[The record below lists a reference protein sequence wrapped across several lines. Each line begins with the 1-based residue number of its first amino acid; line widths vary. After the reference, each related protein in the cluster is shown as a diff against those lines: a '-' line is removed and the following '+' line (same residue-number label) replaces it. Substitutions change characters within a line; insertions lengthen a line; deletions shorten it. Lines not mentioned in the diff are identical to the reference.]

1 MRDKVLF
8 NICPDGEFFG
18 RADDIEYI
26 CSKAVEEHRAAPNI
40 LLTGSRWVGKT
51 EVLRRVHL
59 SLFWT
64 QARVA
69 PVYYQFKGY
78 SSAWIFAE
86 DFLKEVVKQYL
97 AFRTRDTELVKAEF
111 STEKLERMLAD
122 NEAFDLADFLARHR
136 DAKKNS
142 DLMAALRNAIN
153 APGMISSEGLP
164 VYLILDDIDRAPEIR
179 IGEGG
184 PGIMKELMEA
194 LNSGSF
200 AYLASSSTRK
210 ALEGWVLNGSI
221 EPLEL
226 KGLPDDLS
234 VAMMTDLCRQYG
246 IEYDTEILA
255 LASRKLDGNP
265 MYIKNTVWSAYRG
278 SSSFV
283 SLKDFVDIYSAELVE
298 GNIGFA
304 LRSAIRLKGLG
315 GLRVL
320 HACAASAGATSEE
333 ELSERFRCKEGELKE
348 VLEGLTQSGLLETNL
363 GSIRWVADEV
373 VKDFINFVY
382 ETRVRGR
389 STEEVRTG
397 FVRDGLKQGY
407 TLKGS
412 KVRGRFKDEVLS
424 LVKAFNG
431 QKAPKIFFSN
441 KLFAARFK
449 NGVVDLDG
457 SARGEGEVSLPQT
470 IGCFDTVRLEKN
482 ETGMP
487 IFVAQGFQNGRYDS
501 GNEVIWVIGVK
512 DSVSPVNLG
521 DVENFIRRYQILREN
536 FRMMRVVKWLA
547 GREGFTAEALK
558 RLDGEGVWSSD
569 SVQVQ
574 TLKGVI
580 DEKAGAVES
589 KKAAKFVPNKEFE
602 MILPMTT
609 KSELVAVKAAEEIGI
624 EMGFD
629 ENSIGQIKAALV
641 EACIN
646 AFEHGKQKSA
656 KVFLRFVAGND
667 RLVIY
672 VQNPGADFDRPPGG
686 SRPEG
691 ESGLPRKRGWGFEL
705 MKGLMDEVRFEKIRG
720 GANIVLVKYLIRKGE
735 AGNEA

>member
-18 RADDIEYI
+18 HADDIEYV
-26 CSKAVEEHRAAPNI
+26 CSKAVEAHRAAPNI
-40 LLTGSRWVGKT
+40 LLTGRRWVGKT

-78 SSAWIFAE
+78 SSAWMFAE
-86 DFLKEVVKQYL
+86 DFLKELIKQYL
-97 AFRTRDTELVKAEF
+97 AFRTRDTEIVKAEF
-111 STEKLERMLAD
+111 STEKLERMLVD
-122 NEAFDLADFLARHR
+122 SSEFDLADFLARHR

-142 DLMAALRNAIN
+142 DLMAALRNAVT
-153 APGMISSEGLP
+153 APALISSAGLP
-164 VYLILDDIDRAPEIR
+164 VYLILDDIDRAPDIR
-179 IGEGG
+179 IGENG

-194 LNSGSF
+194 LNSGAF
-200 AYLASSSTRK
+200 TYLCSSSTRK

-221 EPLEL
+221 ESLEL
-226 KGLPDDLS
+226 AGLPEDLA

-246 IEYDTEILA
+246 IEFDTEILA
-255 LASRKLDGNP
+255 VASRKLDGNP
-265 MYIKNTVWSAYRG
+265 MYIKNIVWAAHRAA
-278 SSSFV
+278 SSFV
-283 SLKDFVDIYSAELVE
+283 RLKDFVDIYSSELVE

-304 LRSAIRLKGLG
+304 LRSAIRLRGLN
-315 GLRVL
+315 GLRLL
-320 HACAASAGATSEE
+320 HACATARKPTSEE
-333 ELSERFRCKEGELKE
+333 ELAEQFRYDREELKE
-348 VLEGLTQSGLLETNL
+348 ALEGLSLSGLLEANL
-363 GSIRWVADEV
+363 GSIRWVADDV
-373 VKDFINFVY
+373 VRDFISFIY

-389 STEEVRTG
+389 SIEEVRTS
-397 FVRDGLKQGY
+397 FVRDGLKEGY

-412 KVRGRFKDEVLS
+412 KVQGRFKDETLS

-431 QKAPKIFFSN
+431 QKASKIFFRN
-441 KLFAARFK
+441 QLFASRFK
-449 NGVVDLDG
+449 NGAISPDG
-457 SARGEGEVSLPQT
+457 SVKGEDQVALPQT
-470 IGCFDTVRLEKN
+470 IGCFDTARLEKN

-487 IFVAQGFQNGRYDS
+487 IFIAQGFQNGRYDS

-521 DVENFIRRYQILREN
+521 DAENFIRRYQILREN
-536 FRMMRVVKWLA
+536 FRIMRVVKWLA

-558 RLDGEGVWSSD
+558 RLEGEGVWSSD
-569 SVQVQ
+569 SVQVE
-574 TLKGVI
+574 TLKSI
-580 DEKAGAVES
+580 LDEKAGAAES
-589 KKAAKFVPNKEFE
+589 KKNGGFVPNKEFE
-602 MILPMTT
+602 MILPMST
-609 KSELVAVKAAEEIGI
+609 KSELVAVKAAEEIGT

-686 SRPEG
+686 ASAEG